1 MEVIKFVDLPTDPE
15 TCIQLQ
21 RWSKLSLSSVCLL
34 NSLPGIDAVLKVTAT
49 HVWFS
54 RDYSKTESSAEL
66 WETVILNFEYCL
78 TDWGSSCKPEWEVTV
93 REATSRSVF
102 SLEDSPGTI
111 LCDLPD

>member
-49 HVWFS
+49 HV
-54 RDYSKTESSAEL
+54 
-66 WETVILNFEYCL
+66 
-78 TDWGSSCKPEWEVTV
+78 
-93 REATSRSVF
+93 
-102 SLEDSPGTI
+102 
-111 LCDLPD
+111 